1 MRRTRRTTQDYEVI
15 AKMRTH
21 MASIESSLEIKCAIL
36 PTKKAKMMDDSI
48 IAHMTKIRS
57 SKVSGVMSP
66 YPTDVICRRKSIPI
80 EVEGGT
86 KATTED

>member
-1 MRRTRRTTQDYEVI
+1 
-15 AKMRTH
+15 

-57 SKVSGVMSP
+57 AEVSGVMSP
-66 YPTDVICRRKSIPI
+66 YPTDVIC
-80 EVEGGT
+80 
-86 KATTED
+86 